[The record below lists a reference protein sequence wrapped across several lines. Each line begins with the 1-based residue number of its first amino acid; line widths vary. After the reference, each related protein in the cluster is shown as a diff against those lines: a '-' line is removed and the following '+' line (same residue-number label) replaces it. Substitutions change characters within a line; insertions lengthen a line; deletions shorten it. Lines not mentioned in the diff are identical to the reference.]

1 MKRFILLC
9 LLPVCLLTP
18 AFADVIGPPAISPTS
33 FLWAALAVIAAI
45 LLYVLIRFFRARR

>member
-1 MKRFILLC
+1 MKRFILPC